1 MPFRSNQEVEQRLLD
16 PSRLEPR
23 EIRDLIEWMGQISER
38 GMRRLNIELS
48 LQNLDA
54 VQRFEHSSSSLT
66 KWLIGLTIAL
76 VILTVVV
83 AGYTVQSLCG
93 VAASST
99 VCFKTLPQIGYKLY
113 RIPTNQFGTRR
124 SVVQRLRLE
133 CCKDIP

>member
-76 VILTVVV
+76 VILLVVV
-83 AGYTVQSLCG
+83 AGSTFSNLCR
-93 VAASST
+93 VAASFPL
-99 VCFKTLPQIGYKLY
+99 CFQN
-113 RIPTNQFGTRR
+113 R
-124 SVVQRLRLE
+124 
-133 CCKDIP
+133 